1 MLDRARQLATK
12 QGVRNVDWHQG
23 DVYLLP
29 YAADTFTIV
38 VTRYSFH
45 HLLDPAAALRAAD
58 ALNALM
64 ISISSPGLGN
74 ARASRSRTSTRSS

>member
-1 MLDRARQLATK
+1 MTPAMLDRARQLATK
-12 QGVRNVDWHQG
+12 QGVRNVDWHRG

-45 HLLDPAAALRAAD
+45 HLLDPGSGAAGDSQSVRRKGSHRRRRCLCA
-58 ALNALM
+58 
-64 ISISSPGLGN
+64 
-74 ARASRSRTSTRSS
+74 